1 MPHALLYGVSGFL
14 FRPLRG
20 FHNAGMRQY
29 LACTVMR
36 IAETVFFFFAKPNN
50 SIFSKTKLLYNIKLY

>member
-1 MPHALLYGVSGFL
+1 MPHALLYGLSGFL

-36 IAETVFFFFAKPNN
+36 IAETVFFFFLLSLIIVFLAKL
-50 SIFSKTKLLYNIKLY
+50 SFYTI